1 MALLYSVAEALGT
14 DPVSLVVLCI
24 LSAVC
29 AFYMNRLSAN
39 SWLGL
44 LYFPVLMAGALLADD
59 AAVAL
64 GFYPELAPGP
74 SLVSDGLSNVLTAG
88 VAGMTVSALALIAG
102 LRRFQ

>member
-14 DPVSLVVLCI
+14 DPVSLVVLGI

-29 AFYMNRLSAN
+29 AFYMNRLSSN
-39 SWLGL
+39 SWTGL
-44 LYFPVLMAGALLADD
+44 LYFPVLMAGALLANDV
-59 AAVAL
+59 AVAL
-64 GFYPELAPGP
+64 GLYPELAPSP
-74 SLVSDGLSNVLTAG
+74 SLVSDGLSNVLMAG